1 MANFHLSVVAPDRT
15 VFEDEV
21 QSVVLPGAEGY
32 LGVLHNHEPLLV
44 ALRPGIIEYLDKS
57 NQRSFV
63 TVTGG
68 FAEVSDNNVIVLAQ
82 DARRSTEID
91 IADAEKMLDLAR
103 KALRGEASSM
113 TADEAAEEIERAMIR
128 IKAAKR
134 S

>member
-91 IADAEKMLDLAR
+91 VAEAEKMLDLAR

-113 TADEAAEEIERAMIR
+113 TAEQAAEEIERAMIR